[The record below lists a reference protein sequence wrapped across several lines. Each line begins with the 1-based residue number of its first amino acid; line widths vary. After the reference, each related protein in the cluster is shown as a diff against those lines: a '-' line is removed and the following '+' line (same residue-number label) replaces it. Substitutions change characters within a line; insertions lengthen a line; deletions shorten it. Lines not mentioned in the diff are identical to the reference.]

1 MEHENVQKETWIITV
16 LVKPDTMQPRVS
28 FYYKTGLSFYHKIV
42 DFPHRLSVY
51 YCLVQVTI
59 PSGPLQVKIK
69 QDGGFTQEKTRRP
82 DSQSCPVNVQMLMVI
97 CSFEAKTTSISVLQ
111 P

>member
-1 MEHENVQKETWIITV
+1 MDNNCPCEARYNATKGI
-16 LVKPDTMQPRVS
+16 

-69 QDGGFTQEKTRRP
+69 QDGGFTQEKMRR
-82 DSQSCPVNVQMLMVI
+82 L
-97 CSFEAKTTSISVLQ
+97 
-111 P
+111 